1 MTIAVNTTFLLK
13 DRKEGYGN
21 FIYECF
27 LIRRTKQYPKHTF
40 IFISNKPFDS
50 SFIFSSNII
59 PLAIDSE
66 FKSLW
71 QIKVWFNYRIP
82 AVLKKYK
89 ADLFITADMCSL
101 RTKVPQL
108 LILNHP
114 AFPDYFLLGAKKRLK
129 FYKKNDVKPY

>member
-1 MTIAVNTTFLLK
+1 AVNATFFLK
-13 DRKEGYGN
+13 DHKEGYGS

-27 LIRRTKQYPKHTF
+27 LIRLTKQYPQHTF
-40 IFISNKPFDS
+40 IFIFNKPFDS
-50 SFIFSSNII
+50 SFTFSRNII
-59 PLAIDSE
+59 PLVIDSE

-101 RTKVPQL
+101 RTKVLQL
-108 LILNHP
+108 LIVNHP
-114 AFPDYFLLGAKKRLK
+114 AFPDYSLLGA
-129 FYKKNDVKPY
+129 